1 MEPIEKIRDILFEEI
16 ALFQKK
22 KGNIERA
29 KTIAEL
35 SAQTI
40 YSIRIELENKRL
52 ELEVGKSDTKVKAW
66 MNKDFT
72 DITTFKK

>member
-1 MEPIEKIRDILFEEI
+1 MEPIEKIRNILFEEI

-52 ELEVGKSDTKVKAW
+52 ELEVGKSDTKVKEW

-72 DITTFKK
+72 DIATLKK